1 MEAEMLRHL
10 KIDGIAA
17 LVGEGSLEDHV
28 RNRMELR
35 HARTGLSFLRLAWR
49 RIGARSPRYEY
60 IDELDP
66 RLLDDVGL
74 AGEPMESNN
83 LWPSSRII

>member
-1 MEAEMLRHL
+1 MPRYLRMH
-10 KIDGIAA
+10 GIAA
-17 LVGEGSLEDHV
+17 LIGEALSKMMRRSGLEMH
-28 RNRMELR
+28 RALR
-35 HARTGLSFLRLAWR
+35 GLSLLRRAWR
-49 RIGARSPRYEY
+49 GSRVRSPRYEC

-74 AGEPMESNN
+74 AGEPMESAN